1 MQSVYVYYVDLLNDM
16 KTTVKTFWISMLLI
30 LTCSISGK
38 AVDFAQIG
46 VKSAE
51 ACKASATLSSC
62 SSTSSKKIKQEN
74 SRFADISYSWTT
86 DVELGTKPIS
96 EIYSSH
102 QQRIRRVIED
112 NIFLRNIFLIFGI
125 VAIVVMLCTFDMEY
139 DELLANL
146 RRAGIWLPAVIGL
159 WVIIYLFNTLSWYII
174 IRDGKK
180 GTPIPFWK
188 VYKLTVSGFALNYA
202 TPVGLMGGEPYRIME
217 LTPYVGAS
225 KATSSVILYVMMHIF
240 SHFCFWL
247 FSIFLY
253 LALRP
258 VDFAMGMVLSVVG
271 FFCLLAIYFFMKGYR
286 NGMAVRTLKLLQHIP
301 FIKGWAKRFS
311 ENKRETL
318 ERVDSQIAELHQ
330 QRKSTFYASL
340 SLEFMA
346 RVLGCLE
353 VYFILNIL
361 TTDVSF
367 PACILIMAFTSLFAN
382 LFFFSPMQLGAREGG
397 FALAVGGLA
406 IPGAFGVYT
415 GLITR
420 VRELIWIVIGV
431 LLMKVGNGTPAN
443 K

>member
-1 MQSVYVYYVDLLNDM
+1 M
-16 KTTVKTFWISMLLI
+16 K
-30 LTCSISGK
+30 
-38 AVDFAQIG
+38 
-46 VKSAE
+46 
-51 ACKASATLSSC
+51 
-62 SSTSSKKIKQEN
+62 SK
-74 SRFADISYSWTT
+74 Y
-86 DVELGTKPIS
+86 
-96 EIYSSH
+96 
-102 QQRIRRVIED
+102 
-112 NIFLRNIFLIFGI
+112 RNIFLIFGI

-159 WVIIYLFNTLSWYII
+159 WVIIYLFNTLSW
-174 IRDGKK
+174 
-180 GTPIPFWK
+180 
-188 VYKLTVSGFALNYA
+188 
-202 TPVGLMGGEPYRIME
+202 
-217 LTPYVGAS
+217 
-225 KATSSVILYVMMHIF
+225 YVMMHIF

>member
-1 MQSVYVYYVDLLNDM
+1 M
-16 KTTVKTFWISMLLI
+16 
-30 LTCSISGK
+30 
-38 AVDFAQIG
+38 
-46 VKSAE
+46 
-51 ACKASATLSSC
+51 
-62 SSTSSKKIKQEN
+62 
-74 SRFADISYSWTT
+74 
-86 DVELGTKPIS
+86 
-96 EIYSSH
+96 
-102 QQRIRRVIED
+102 
-112 NIFLRNIFLIFGI
+112 FGI
-125 VAIVVMLCTFDMEY
+125 AAIVVMLCSFDMEY

-146 RRAGIWLPAVIGL
+146 RRAGMWLPAVVGL
-159 WVIIYLFNTLSWYII
+159 WIIIYLFNTLSWYII

-240 SHFCFWL
+240 SHFCFWF

-258 VDFAMGMVLSVVG
+258 VDIAMGTILAVVG
-271 FFCLLAIYFFMKGYR
+271 AVSLLAIYFFMKGYK

-301 FIKGWAKRFS
+301 FIKEWAKRFS
-311 ENKRETL
+311 ENKREAL
-318 ERVDSQIAELHQ
+318 II
-330 QRKSTFYASL
+330 
-340 SLEFMA
+340 
-346 RVLGCLE
+346 GCLE

>member
-1 MQSVYVYYVDLLNDM
+1 M
-16 KTTVKTFWISMLLI
+16 
-30 LTCSISGK
+30 
-38 AVDFAQIG
+38 
-46 VKSAE
+46 
-51 ACKASATLSSC
+51 
-62 SSTSSKKIKQEN
+62 
-74 SRFADISYSWTT
+74 
-86 DVELGTKPIS
+86 
-96 EIYSSH
+96 
-102 QQRIRRVIED
+102 
-112 NIFLRNIFLIFGI
+112 FGI
-125 VAIVVMLCTFDMEY
+125 AAIVVMLCSFDMEY

-146 RRAGIWLPAVIGL
+146 RRAGMWLPAVVGL
-159 WVIIYLFNTLSWYII
+159 WIIIYLFNTLSWYII

-240 SHFCFWL
+240 LAFL
-247 FSIFLY
+247 FLVFFLSFLY

-258 VDFAMGMVLSVVG
+258 VDIAMGTILAVVG
-271 FFCLLAIYFFMKGYR
+271 AVSLLAIYFFMKGYK

-301 FIKGWAKRFS
+301 FIKEWAKRFS
-311 ENKRETL
+311 ENKREAL
-318 ERVDSQIAELHQ
+318 ERVDSQIAELHK
-330 QRKSTFYASL
+330 QRRSTFYASL

-346 RVLGCLE
+346 RIIGCLE